1 MLYDFVVVGGG
12 IIGLAT
18 ARELLYRFPRT
29 KLVLIEKEGTLA
41 SHQSSHNSGV
51 IHSGIYY
58 KKDSLK
64 AKLCRE
70 GREAI
75 WAYCK
80 KRSIPFKTVGKLIV
94 ALTADE
100 VQRLGDLYQRGM
112 ENGVPGLILVEGKDI
127 KEYEPYCNGLK
138 AIYSPSTGI
147 VDWKRVCLEFAQD
160 AKRSGAELV
169 TSAEVTSIEKRSGSF
184 IVSTPNN
191 EYESRMVITCGGL
204 YSDRLAQMTN
214 GSPHPKIIPF
224 RGDYL
229 LLKKE
234 KCHLIK
240 GNIYPVPDP
249 RLPFLGV
256 HFTPTMDGRVLLGPS
271 VVLAFAREGY
281 AFDQLNMGELIE
293 TLTYPGF
300 VKLALKYWKTGVTEL
315 YRDVVMDAY
324 LKNLRKYIPEIEPGD
339 CLPGP
344 AGVRAQAVSPDGTMV
359 DDFQLD
365 YDDGIMH
372 VRNAPSPAATS
383 SLAIAKYIADA
394 LPVNTKMLRT

>member
-1 MLYDFVVVGGG
+1 MLYDFVIVGGG
-12 IIGLAT
+12 IVGLAT

-100 VQRLGDLYQRGM
+100 VGRLDDLYERGL
-112 ENGVPGLILVEGKDI
+112 ENGVPGLILVDGKDI
-127 KEYEPYCNGLK
+127 KEYEPYCTGLK
-138 AIYSPSTGI
+138 ALYSPSTGI
-147 VDWKRVCLEFAQD
+147 IDWKRVCLEFAQD

-169 TSAEVTSIEKRSGSF
+169 TSEEVTSIEKRSGTF
-184 IVSTPNN
+184 VVKTPNN
-191 EYESRMVITCGGL
+191 EFESRNVITCGGL
-204 YSDRLAQMTN
+204 YSDRLAQMTS

-281 AFDQLNMGELIE
+281 SFNQLNVSELME

-300 VKLALKYWKTGVTEL
+300 AKLAFKYWKTGISEL
-315 YRDVVMDAY
+315 YCDVVVDAY
-324 LKNLRKYIPEIEPGD
+324 IKNLRKYIPEIEPSD
-339 CLPGP
+339 CIPGP
-344 AGVRAQAVSPDGTMV
+344 SGVRAQAVNLDGTMV
-359 DDFQLD
+359 DDFKLE

-394 LPVNTKMLRT
+394 LPINTKMTQA